1 MATNQL
7 KMKNYTYIL
16 VFLLGVFTNAQTA
29 LYNSAG
35 STIGFG
41 TGAQIGL
48 HTNLINNGTFNDD
61 KGFVGFYGDEPIN
74 ISGMFSPVFYNTEL
88 FLFNNLTLDIPISIG
103 NNTNFI
109 EGNIV
114 TPRNLETIY
123 VNYLQNATPNGAN
136 DNSKV
141 DGYVIA
147 NNAQNFNFP
156 VGDAEYHRPL
166 VINSDAVNTQTRCA
180 YYFESP
186 NAPSTFSTNTF
197 STVRKPRIIDYISVR
212 EFWHLEA
219 NETSNITLSWNFR
232 SNLAAI
238 TDDIAAIIVVGW
250 SKNQQRWVNLGNIA
264 SSGDVIEGIVIS
276 DSFIPN
282 DYEIITL
289 GALGTPTEI
298 LTFDNYL
305 VTPNG
310 DGKNDELVLNEL
322 ETLSPNNHI
331 QIFDRNGLKV
341 FEKENYR
348 NEFNGFSNTGN
359 FVVQQNKGLPSGI
372 YFYIINLKDLEIN
385 YQGFLYL
392 TR

>member
-1 MATNQL
+1 MKQL
-7 KMKNYTYIL
+7 LYIFICFISINL
-16 VFLLGVFTNAQTA
+16 SAQTA
-29 LYNSAG
+29 LYNSTS

-41 TGAQIGL
+41 TGAQIGF
-48 HTNLINNGTFNDD
+48 HTNLINNGTFNDNE
-61 KGFVGFYGDEPIN
+61 GFVGFYGRNPIN

-88 FLFNNLTLDIPISIG
+88 FLFNNLSLDIPITVT

-109 EGNIV
+109 QGNIV

-147 NNAQNFNFP
+147 NNEQRFNFP
-156 VGDAEYHRPL
+156 VGDAEYYRPL
-166 VINSDAVNTQTRCA
+166 IINSDAVNIQTRCA
-180 YYFESP
+180 YYSENP
-186 NAPSTFSTNTF
+186 NTPSTFSSKVF
-197 STVRKPRIIDYISVR
+197 PTVRKPRVIDYISNR
-212 EFWHLEA
+212 EFWHLVG
-219 NETSNITLSWNFR
+219 NQTSNIILSWNLR
-232 SNLAAI
+232 SSLAAV
-238 TDDIAAIIVVGW
+238 TDDITTIIVVGW

-298 LTFDNYL
+298 LTLGNYI
-305 VTPNG
+305 VTPNE
-310 DGKNDELVLNEL
+310 DGKNDELIIEEVEA
-322 ETLSPNNHI
+322 LSPNNHI

-359 FVVQQNKGLPSGI
+359 FVIQQNKGLPSGV
-372 YFYIINLKDLEIN
+372 YFYIIHLKDLEIN